1 MPTRKNPSS
10 HRPTNAHRRQQRRA
24 VEEHERELRAR
35 APHSV
40 VASSEDEVSPR
51 PRARAQTRYG
61 RKPSTPIWKRLRIIA
76 LFLLLIG
83 LGQVVIASLSSPQF
97 RVADVTVSG
106 AQITDADEIARAQQS
121 LVGQNWVRAQTG
133 AAVKQISSLPTVK
146 SVSVSRALHWPP
158 HLHIA
163 ITERAPFARVGAGEN
178 WWIVDESGVPF
189 RREQK
194 SDSDAKLF
202 AVTNPKF
209 APDLGQP
216 LSKENWEPTKKLVS
230 DLSAQKESWPLRRIY
245 FDKNGFASL
254 RLQGGKHDEMLIRLG
269 GDRWPEKLDRARQ
282 ALEYF
287 DRTNQR
293 ASTLNLVSYIM
304 PQWTPI
310 RPVQAS
316 STPVETALA
325 PDA

>member
-1 MPTRKNPSS
+1 MPTRKNSSS
-10 HRPTNAHRRQQRRA
+10 HRPTNAHRREQRRA

-35 APHSV
+35 APQQPPV
-40 VASSEDEVSPR
+40 PTTR
-51 PRARAQTRYG
+51 RARM
-61 RKPSTPIWKRLRIIA
+61 PSTPIWKRLRIVA
-76 LFLLLIG
+76 FFLLFIG
-83 LGQVVIASLSSPQF
+83 LGQLIVASLSSPQF

-106 AQITDADEIARAQQS
+106 ARMTDAEEIAKAQQS

-133 AAVKQISSLPTVK
+133 VTVKQLSALPTVK
-146 SVSVSRALHWPP
+146 SVAISRALHWPP

-163 ITERAPFARVGAGEN
+163 IVERAPFARVGAGN
-178 WWIVDESGVPF
+178 DWWIVDESGVPF
-189 RREQK
+189 RRAEK
-194 SDSDAKLF
+194 SDGDAKLF

-209 APDLGQP
+209 APDLGRP
-216 LSKENWEPTKKLVS
+216 LIKENWEPARQLVS
-230 DLSAQKESWPLRRIY
+230 ELSTQKESWPLRRIY

-254 RLQGGKHDEMLIRLG
+254 RWQGGKHDEMLIRLG
-269 GDRWPEKLDRARQ
+269 GDRWPEKLTRARQ

-293 ASTLNLVSYIM
+293 AGTLNLVSYIM

-310 RPVQAS
+310 RPVRAT

>member
-10 HRPTNAHRRQQRRA
+10 HRPTNAHRREQRRA

-35 APHSV
+35 APQPTS
-40 VASSEDEVSPR
+40 SPR
-51 PRARAQTRYG
+51 RE
-61 RKPSTPIWKRLRIIA
+61 RKRSTPIWKRLRLIA
-76 LFLLLIG
+76 VVLLLIG
-83 LGQVVIASLSSPQF
+83 LGQLVTAALTSSQF

-106 AQITDADEIARAQQS
+106 AQITDADKIADVQQS
-121 LVGQNWVRAQTG
+121 LVRQNWVRAQTG
-133 AAVKQISSLPTVK
+133 AAIKQISALPTVK
-146 SVSVSRALHWPP
+146 SVAVSRALHWPP

-163 ITERAPFARVGAGEN
+163 IVEREPFVRVGAGEN

-189 RREQK
+189 RRAQK
-194 SDSDAKLF
+194 SEADEKLF

-209 APDLGQP
+209 EPDLGKP
-216 LSKENWEPTKKLVS
+216 LTKENWEPTFQLVS
-230 DLSAQKESWPLRRIY
+230 ELSTQKPIWPLRRVY
-245 FDKNGFASL
+245 FDKNGFAAL
-254 RLQGGKHDEMLIRLG
+254 RLKGGKHDEMLIRLG
-269 GDRWPEKLDRARQ
+269 GDRWPEKLERARL

-310 RPVQAS
+310 RPVQAT
-316 STPVETALA
+316 STPVETAFT

>member
-1 MPTRKNPSS
+1 MPNRRPSSS

-24 VEEHERELRAR
+24 VEEHERELRTR
-35 APHSV
+35 APQP
-40 VASSEDEVSPR
+40 APA
-51 PRARAQTRYG
+51 PATRRE
-61 RKPSTPIWKRLRIIA
+61 RKPSTPIWKRLRIVA

-83 LGQVVIASLSSPQF
+83 LGQLIVASLSSPQF

-106 AQITDADEIARAQQS
+106 AQMTDAEEIAKAQQS

-133 AAVKQISSLPTVK
+133 KAIVQLSSLPSVK

-163 ITERAPFARVGAGEN
+163 IVKRAPFARVGAGEH
-178 WWIVDESGVPF
+178 WWVVDDSGVPF
-189 RREQK
+189 RRAGK
-194 SDSDAKLF
+194 SDEDAKLY

-216 LSKENWEPTKKLVS
+216 LAKENWEPTKQLVS
-230 DLSAQKESWPLRRIY
+230 DLSTQKESWSLRRIY

-293 ASTLNLVSYIM
+293 AGTLNLVSYIM

-310 RPVQAS
+310 RPAQAT